1 MMKQVKSLKNCLKD
15 KQEIET
21 RASTIK
27 TNIVA
32 QLSKLFHPEGDTY
45 QDYTNAINNWLKSL
59 HPEQKL
65 LTADWQTPS
74 TKTVLEALQK
84 LVDIEKTFLEVI
96 PNAYGFTLGKVDDW
110 SYDQTTGY
118 VNKFQDALKKIE
130 TSLPKVPAPIFTC
143 SP

>member
-1 MMKQVKSLKNCLKD
+1 LGDDEASEITKELLKD
-15 KQEIET
+15 KREIET
-21 RASTIK
+21 RATSIK
-27 TNIVA
+27 TNIVS
-32 QLSKLFHPEGDTY
+32 QLSKLFHPEGETY
-45 QDYTNAINNWLKSL
+45 QDYTNAINTWLKRL

-118 VNKFQDALKKIE
+118 VNKFQDALTRLK
-130 TSLPKVPAPIFTC
+130 PAFPRYRRRF
-143 SP
+143 

>member
-1 MMKQVKSLKNCLKD
+1 MMKQSEIIKELLKD

-21 RASTIK
+21 RATTIK
-27 TNIVA
+27 TNIVS
-32 QLSKLFHPEGDTY
+32 QLSKLFHPEGETY
-45 QDYTNAINNWLKSL
+45 QDYTSINVWLKSL

-96 PNAYGFTLGKVDDW
+96 PNAYGFTLGK
-110 SYDQTTGY
+110 
-118 VNKFQDALKKIE
+118 
-130 TSLPKVPAPIFTC
+130 
-143 SP
+143 